1 LKVNASGDVTFGSG
15 TLDYASESIASVA
28 RSFSSGSL
36 FLSAS
41 GTIKMPTDSG
51 NIDTFFGNAKVVE
64 GNRILTTD

>member
-28 RSFSSGSL
+28 SSFSSGSL

-41 GTIKMPTDSG
+41 GTIEVPSG
-51 NIDTFFGNAKVVE
+51 EDVNTFFGNAEIGV
-64 GNRILTTD
+64 GNTIIAD